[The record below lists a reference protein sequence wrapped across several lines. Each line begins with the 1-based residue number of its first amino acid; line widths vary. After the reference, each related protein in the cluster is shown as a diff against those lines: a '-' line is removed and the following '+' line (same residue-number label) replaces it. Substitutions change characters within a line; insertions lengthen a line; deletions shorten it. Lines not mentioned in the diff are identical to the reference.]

1 MKDKYKKKNKDKDKG
16 NIISFPSSVS
26 KLERQVEAVLFSAA
40 EPLDV
45 ETIEKRVQTNTNLSK
60 ILEKIKL
67 NYKNRGF
74 HLVCIRNKWSFR
86 TAEDLSKLMSLQKS
100 TQRKLSKATIE
111 TLAIIVYHQPVTR
124 SEIEEIRGVAF
135 ATNTLEIL
143 LELDWVRP
151 AGRKDVPGKPIQ
163 YATTENFLNHFNIQ
177 KLSDLPTIDEL
188 GSAGLIDTSSID
200 KSIFGTGKFFKEQS
214 AKDKENIYEEIDDVI
229 EKAPE
234 TDK

>member
-1 MKDKYKKKNKDKDKG
+1 MKNKNKDKD
-16 NIISFPSSVS
+16 NVITFPSKIS
-26 KLERQVEAVLFSAA
+26 KIERQVEAVLFSAA
-40 EPLDV
+40 EPLDT
-45 ETIEKRVQTNTNLSK
+45 ETIEKRVQTNSNLTK
-60 ILEKIKL
+60 ILEKISAE
-67 NYKNRGF
+67 YKKRGIN
-74 HLVCIRNKWSFR
+74 LVCIKNKWSFR

-177 KLSDLPTIDEL
+177 KLSDLPTVDEL

-214 AKDKENIYEEIDDVI
+214 IKDNQNIYDEIEDAID
-229 EKAPE
+229 KSPE
-234 TDK
+234 TEK

>member
-1 MKDKYKKKNKDKDKG
+1 MKNKNK
-16 NIISFPSSVS
+16 NNLIAFPSSTS
-26 KLERQVEAVLFSAA
+26 KIERQVEAILFSAS

-45 ETIEKRVQTNTNLSK
+45 ETIEKRVQSSSDITK
-60 ILEKIKL
+60 ILEKIKDT
-67 NYKNRGF
+67 YKNRGIN
-74 HLVCIRNKWSFR
+74 LVCIKNRWSFR

-124 SEIEEIRGVAF
+124 SEIEEIRGVSF

-177 KLSDLPTIDEL
+177 KLSDLPTVDEL
-188 GSAGLIDTSSID
+188 SSAGLIDTSTID
-200 KSIFGTGKFFKEQS
+200 QSIFGTGKFFKEQS
-214 AKDKENIYEEIDDVI
+214 MNEKQNIYEDI
-229 EKAPE
+229 ENAIKKAPE

>member
-1 MKDKYKKKNKDKDKG
+1 MKNKNKNKNKDKD
-16 NIISFPSSVS
+16 NIISFPSNIS
-26 KLERQVEAVLFSAA
+26 KLERQVEAVLFAAA
-40 EPLDV
+40 EPLEI
-45 ETIEKRVQTNTNLSK
+45 ETIEKRVQTNINLKK
-60 ILEKIKL
+60 ILEKIK
-67 NYKNRGF
+67 NTYKNRGIN
-74 HLVCIRNKWSFR
+74 LVDIKGKWSFR
-86 TAEDLSKLMSLQKS
+86 TADDLSKLMSLQKS

-135 ATNTLEIL
+135 ASNTLEIL

-151 AGRKDVPGKPIQ
+151 AGRKDVHGKPIQ

-177 KLSDLPTIDEL
+177 KLSDLPTVDEL
-188 GSAGLIDTSSID
+188 GSAGLIDTSTID

-214 AKDKENIYEEIDDVI
+214 IKDKQNIYEEIEEAI